1 MSIYKKLNEARIKF
15 HATKLEK
22 SGHNKFA
29 GYKYFELSDFLVPAL
44 KIFDEVGLCAY
55 VSFTKEH
62 AIMTISETEGDG
74 VIVITSPMAEA
85 PLKGTHPIQQIG
97 AVETYSRR
105 YLWVAALE
113 IVEHDGLEAV
123 TASPA
128 GVDEDAAL
136 QEWIEELEAC
146 ESLDELRN
154 VTKTGMD
161 ALKKINPGLSERLKT
176 IAKGYSINLSN
187 KEKQNGQ

>member
-1 MSIYKKLNEARIKF
+1 MNIYKKLNNARTKF
-15 HATKLEK
+15 HSQECKK

-29 GYKYFELSDFLVPAL
+29 GYRYHELHDILLPAL
-44 KIFDEVGLCAY
+44 KAFDESGLCA
-55 VSFTKEH
+55 VISFSTEQ
-62 AIMTISETEGDG
+62 AVMTIYETEGDG
-74 VIVITSPMAEA
+74 VITITSPMAEA

-136 QEWIEELEAC
+136 QEWVAELEAC
-146 ESLDELRN
+146 ESLEELRN

-161 ALKKINPGLSERLKT
+161 ALKKISPGLSDRLKN

-187 KEKQNGQ
+187 KEKADG

>member
-15 HATKLEK
+15 HATKLTK

-44 KIFDEVGLCAY
+44 TIFNEVGLCAY
-55 VSFTKEH
+55 VSFTSEQ
-62 AIMTISETEGDG
+62 ATMTITETEGEG
-74 VIVITSPMAEA
+74 VITISSPMAEA

-123 TASPA
+123 TASLA

-136 QEWIEELEAC
+136 QEWVAELEAC
-146 ESLDELRN
+146 ESLEELRN

-161 ALKKINPGLSERLKT
+161 ALKKINPGLSERLKN

-187 KEKQNGQ
+187 KEKADG

>member
-1 MSIYKKLNEARIKF
+1 MSIFKKLNEARVKF

-62 AIMTISETEGDG
+62 ATMTISETEGDG
-74 VIVITSPMAEA
+74 VITITSPMAEA

-136 QEWIEELEAC
+136 QEWVAELEAC
-146 ESLDELRN
+146 ESLEELRN

-161 ALKKINPGLSERLKT
+161 ALKKISPGLSERLKN

-187 KEKQNGQ
+187 KEKADG

>member
-1 MSIYKKLNEARIKF
+1 
-15 HATKLEK
+15 
-22 SGHNKFA
+22 
-29 GYKYFELSDFLVPAL
+29 
-44 KIFDEVGLCAY
+44 
-55 VSFTKEH
+55 
-62 AIMTISETEGDG
+62 
-74 VIVITSPMAEA
+74 MAEA

-136 QEWIEELEAC
+136 QEWVAELEAC
-146 ESLDELRN
+146 ESLEELRN

-161 ALKKINPGLSERLKT
+161 ALKKISPGLSERLKN
-176 IAKGYSINLSN
+176 ISKGYSINLSN
-187 KEKQNGQ
+187 KEKADG

>member
-15 HATKLEK
+15 HSTKLEK
-22 SGHNKFA
+22 TGHNKFA
-29 GYKYFELSDFLVPAL
+29 GYKYFELGDFLVPAL
-44 KIFDEVGLCAY
+44 RIFDEVGLCA
-55 VSFTKEH
+55 VVTFMNTH
-62 AIMTISETEGDG
+62 ATMAIYETEGDG
-74 VIVITSPMAEA
+74 VITITSPMADA

-97 AVETYSRR
+97 ACETYSRR

-136 QEWIEELEAC
+136 QEWVAELEAC

-176 IAKGYSINLSN
+176 IAKGHSINLSN

>member
-1 MSIYKKLNEARIKF
+1 MSIFKKLNEARIKF

-29 GYKYFELSDFLVPAL
+29 NYRYFELSDFLVPAL

-62 AIMTISETEGDG
+62 ATMTISETEGDG
-74 VIVITSPMAEA
+74 VITITSPMAEA

-136 QEWIEELEAC
+136 EEWRKELEAC
-146 ESLDELRN
+146 ESLEELRN

-161 ALKKINPGLSERLKT
+161 VLKKISPGLADRLKT
-176 IAKGYSINLSN
+176 VAKGYSINLSN
-187 KEKQNGQ
+187 KEKANG

>member
-1 MSIYKKLNEARIKF
+1 MSIFKKLNEARVKF

-62 AIMTISETEGDG
+62 ATMTISETEGDG
-74 VIVITSPMAEA
+74 VITITSPMAEA

-136 QEWIEELEAC
+136 QEWVAELEAC
-146 ESLDELRN
+146 ESLEELRN

-161 ALKKINPGLSERLKT
+161 ALKKISPGLSDRLKN

-187 KEKQNGQ
+187 KEKANG

>member
-1 MSIYKKLNEARIKF
+1 MTIFKKLNEARIKF

-22 SGHNKFA
+22 TGHNKFA

-44 KIFDEVGLCAY
+44 KIFDEVGLCA
-55 VSFTKEH
+55 VVTFETELAVMRIH
-62 AIMTISETEGDG
+62 ETEGEG
-74 VIVITSPMAEA
+74 VITITSPMADA

-97 AVETYSRR
+97 ACETYSRR

-128 GVDEDAAL
+128 GVDEDKLL
-136 QEWIEELEAC
+136 QEWVAELEAC
-146 ESLDELRN
+146 EDLDTLRKR
-154 VTKTGMD
+154 TKIGID
-161 ALKKINPGLSERLKT
+161 ALKKTHPHLADKLKGT
-176 IAKGYSINLSN
+176 AVTLSN
-187 KEKQNGQ
+187 KFEK